1 MIENEK
7 TRRKILII
15 ADTHDTSNQ
24 IQQLLHDSE
33 YEVVLDLNVGTTNN
47 TIKHFKA
54 DLVLLDLVSQQW
66 DVSKVCHE
74 IKSYTLT
81 SGNYIPVIALSDVDH
96 LENFPVGTE
105 DGVDDF
111 ILRPVKEQELL
122 ARIRGLLRIQGL
134 QDNLREAHDRLA
146 RAHRIIE
153 KEISIVGQIQRSFL
167 PRKFP
172 SHPNIRIAAHY
183 QPSMQAGGDYYDIL
197 PIDDNHWGIVMAD
210 IAGHGVSAAVVM
222 ALTQMAV
229 KEFSANILSPQ
240 KALNV
245 FNDKLNDHLSSD
257 HFVTMFY
264 AVLDLTTLELTY
276 ASAGHHPILMYDAK
290 ENRVAFMK
298 TDPGFPLRTFN
309 TGGYREFTATLS
321 RGDQLLLYTDG
332 VTDVLNPEREFYG
345 AQRLIEIFER
355 NVRTSPE
362 VITQTIYQDTEIF
375 RAGSDRMDDFTLMLI
390 RVE

>member
-1 MIENEK
+1 MNENEK

-15 ADTHDTSNQ
+15 ADAQETSHQ
-24 IQQLLHDSE
+24 IHQLLKDSGF
-33 YEVVLDLNVGTTNN
+33 EVVLNLDVGSATKTV
-47 TIKHFKA
+47 KHFKA
-54 DLVLLDLVSQQW
+54 DLVLLDLTSPEW
-66 DVSKVCHE
+66 DVSNVCHE
-74 IKSYTLT
+74 IKSYALT
-81 SGNYIPVIALSDVDH
+81 TGNYIPVIALSDVDH
-96 LENFPVGTE
+96 LEYFAVGTD

-111 ILRPVKEQELL
+111 ILRPVKEKELL

-172 SHPNIRIAAHY
+172 SHPNLRIAAHY

-264 AVLDLTTLELTY
+264 AILDLTTLELIY

-309 TGGYREFTATLS
+309 TGGYREFTANLS
-321 RGDQLLLYTDG
+321 QGDQLLLYTDG
-332 VTDVLNPEREFYG
+332 VIDVLNPEREFYG